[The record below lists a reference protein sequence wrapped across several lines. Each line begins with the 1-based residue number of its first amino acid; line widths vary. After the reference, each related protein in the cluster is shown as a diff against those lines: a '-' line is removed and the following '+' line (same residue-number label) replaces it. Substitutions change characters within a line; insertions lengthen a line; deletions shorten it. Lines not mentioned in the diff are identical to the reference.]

1 MSSVTQEVISILK
14 HRNMTGKELIIELGV
29 EDEPNLVHC
38 VLTYLKKKKAVI
50 EVGKSIEKT
59 VTGKSRLVSLYSYQ
73 EPPQPYKPRKQ
84 GKKKR
89 YYRVDLDK
97 ASNKDRYLTL
107 LLKKNPQF
115 LLYTNELGIK
125 RGHYDK

>member
-1 MSSVTQEVISILK
+1 MTSVTMEVIALLK
-14 HRNMTGKELIIELGV
+14 HRNMTGKDIIIELGV

-38 VLTYLKKKKAVI
+38 VLTALKKRKAVI
-50 EVGKSIEKT
+50 CVGKSIEKT
-59 VTGKSRLVSLYSYQ
+59 VTGKSRFVSLYSYQ
-73 EPPQPYKPRKQ
+73 EPPKPYTPRNQ

-97 ASNKDRYLTL
+97 ASNKDRYLSL

-115 LLYTNELGIK
+115 LLYANELGITK
-125 RGHYDK
+125 AHYG

>member
-1 MSSVTQEVISILK
+1 MTSVTMEVIALLK
-14 HRNMTGKELIIELGV
+14 HRNMTGKELVIELGV

-38 VLTYLKKKKAVI
+38 VLTHLKKKQVVI
-50 EVGKSIEKT
+50 CVGKSIEKT

-73 EPPQPYKPRKQ
+73 EPPKPYKPRKQ

-97 ASNKDRYLTL
+97 APTKDRYLTL

-115 LLYTNELGIK
+115 LLYSKELGIT
-125 RGHYDK
+125 RGHYG